1 MEDYV
6 VEVKRDVKRWQANDF
21 KISSHWLVHSCP
33 QEMQHPRETP
43 RIHTQK
49 SKDKRTSIMFFSG
62 LCMGTQSNK
71 HDETDSLL
79 SPQRSVLCISN
90 WIKVHIFVWEEILN
104 PDDLCNCKSCWLKEI
119 ETVSNRY
126 TCHENLSS
134 ELGRIPTIWKSG
146 AAHFPNDYSTMK
158 SSCLNSSHSEMKSNK
173 E

>member
-1 MEDYV
+1 MISRSQAIGLCIAVHRRCNTQGKHLESILRK
-6 VEVKRDVKRWQANDF
+6 VKIKEPA
-21 KISSHWLVHSCP
+21 LC
-33 QEMQHPRETP
+33 
-43 RIHTQK
+43 
-49 SKDKRTSIMFFSG
+49 FSG